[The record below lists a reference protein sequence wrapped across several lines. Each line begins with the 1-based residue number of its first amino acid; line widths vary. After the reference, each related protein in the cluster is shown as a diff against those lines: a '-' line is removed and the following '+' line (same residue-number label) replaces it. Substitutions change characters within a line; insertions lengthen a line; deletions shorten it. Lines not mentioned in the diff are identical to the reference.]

1 MQLNVNAGRYW
12 FAFTDIESVIG
23 ENAVLDD
30 NLPPPPLP
38 HIVSLNIP
46 EENLFI
52 CFRFCLDVSDTHIWV
67 YLIKFL
73 LIKQNHCKKYFE
85 NFEAQNPVYSASRW
99 DFQVISINNWSKR
112 HC

>member
-38 HIVSLNIP
+38 HIVSVNIP
-46 EENLFI
+46 E
-52 CFRFCLDVSDTHIWV
+52 
-67 YLIKFL
+67 
-73 LIKQNHCKKYFE
+73 
-85 NFEAQNPVYSASRW
+85 
-99 DFQVISINNWSKR
+99 
-112 HC
+112 